1 MASSVGGQGKP
12 GLLAVSRKKNLP
24 ESHKINPLLIRS
36 LFGQDCWILAAFF
49 FLRDYGPSDKHV
61 KIELHW
67 LLSSHLDLALAQ

>member
-12 GLLAVSRKKNLP
+12 GLLAVSRKKNPRIPQNKSLTDQ
-24 ESHKINPLLIRS
+24 KLVWTRLLDIGRV
-36 LFGQDCWILAAFF
+36 L